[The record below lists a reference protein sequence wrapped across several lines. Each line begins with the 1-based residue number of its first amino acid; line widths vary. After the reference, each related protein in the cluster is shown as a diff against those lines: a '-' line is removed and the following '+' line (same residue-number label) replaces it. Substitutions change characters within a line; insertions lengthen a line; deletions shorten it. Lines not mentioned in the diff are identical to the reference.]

1 MALSNNHLF
10 TSNLLSSELD
20 IYCDW
25 YKLISASISYVDIQ
39 LFTKK
44 NINFLYVNKTQYR
57 ENNLKPRSD
66 TKSWLTENWTMTI
79 NNQLQHSPLQS
90 FSWYLR
96 LFCVYN
102 THTIHILLVLIR
114 GEMLAFLAGVSGI
127 WNLDF
132 IFFHQVVFSWPWC
145 SIGKRSNVE
154 NIVNQCSF
162 ENFYRKQ
169 SRKTKVKF

>member
-1 MALSNNHLF
+1 MALNNNHLF
-10 TSNLLSSELD
+10 ISNLLSSEFD

-39 LFTKK
+39 LTTKK

-57 ENNLKPRSD
+57 ENNLKPKSD
-66 TKSWLTENWTMTI
+66 TKSWLKENWTMTI
-79 NNQLQHSPLQS
+79 NNQLQQVSVDV
-90 FSWYLR
+90 FGC
-96 LFCVYN
+96 FVFI
-102 THTIHILLVLIR
+102 IHIQYTPCIDVTIR
-114 GEMLAFLAGVSGI
+114 GEMLAFFAGVSGI

-145 SIGKRSNVE
+145 LIGKRSNVK

-162 ENFYRKQ
+162 ENLYRKQ
-169 SRKTKVKF
+169 YQ